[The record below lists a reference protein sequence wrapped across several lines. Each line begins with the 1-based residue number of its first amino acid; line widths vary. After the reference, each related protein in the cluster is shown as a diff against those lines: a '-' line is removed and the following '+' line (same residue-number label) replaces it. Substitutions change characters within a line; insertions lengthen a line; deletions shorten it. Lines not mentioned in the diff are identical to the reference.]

1 MAEFPVDPQLA
12 KTILASEKL
21 GCSAEIATVAAM
33 VSVGSAVFYA
43 PKDKK
48 VIADNA
54 KRNFYRGGGG
64 DHTALLL
71 VFQEWAE
78 TEYSSQWCHENFIQV
93 WHSFFC
99 SISQPQQIYRVSGEY
114 FLGQATTVK
123 KVRHGSRGTCIQRVC
138 VPYICSVQPSISSN
152 VCKLQRHVAP
162 AEHRSSWIKH
172 NCPVSQCI
180 L

>member
-1 MAEFPVDPQLA
+1 MTPHPLSAPLSPELFHNYVNITYRYALGALNSSGDLTKLGRRMAEFPVDPQLA

-43 PKDKK
+43 PKDRK

-54 KRNFYRGGGG
+54 KRNFYRGAGG

-93 WHSFFC
+93 LPTFC
-99 SISQPQQIYRVSGEY
+99 IVVVVCESSV
-114 FLGQATTVK
+114 LGA
-123 KVRHGSRGTCIQRVC
+123 
-138 VPYICSVQPSISSN
+138 
-152 VCKLQRHVAP
+152 LQ
-162 AEHRSSWIKH
+162 
-172 NCPVSQCI
+172 NMCD
-180 L
+180 

>member
-1 MAEFPVDPQLA
+1 MRRMHCRYALGALNSSGDLTKLGRRMAEFPVDPQLA

-43 PKDKK
+43 PKDRK

-64 DHTALLL
+64 DHTALLM

-78 TEYSSQWCHENFIQV
+78 TEYSSQWCHENFVQV
-93 WHSFFC
+93 HGQLLHLFYLPAPQIPEVFGVCAATHHRFC
-99 SISQPQQIYRVSGEY
+99 LNP
-114 FLGQATTVK
+114 A
-123 KVRHGSRGTCIQRVC
+123 HGS
-138 VPYICSVQPSISSN
+138 
-152 VCKLQRHVAP
+152 
-162 AEHRSSWIKH
+162 
-172 NCPVSQCI
+172 
-180 L
+180 

>member
-1 MAEFPVDPQLA
+1 MNSSGDLTKLGRRMAEFPVDPQLA

-21 GCSAEIATVAAM
+21 GCSSEIATVAAM

-43 PKDKK
+43 PKDRK

-64 DHTALLL
+64 DHTALLM

-93 WHSFFC
+93 RC
-99 SISQPQQIYRVSGEY
+99 RP
-114 FLGQATTVK
+114 
-123 KVRHGSRGTCIQRVC
+123 
-138 VPYICSVQPSISSN
+138 SN
-152 VCKLQRHVAP
+152 VLSLPMSCMYQSRFNIGPFTKFPRIA
-162 AEHRSSWIKH
+162 AEM
-172 NCPVSQCI
+172 
-180 L
+180 

>member
-1 MAEFPVDPQLA
+1 MHACRYALGALNSSGDLTKLGRRMAEFPVDPQLA
-12 KTILASEKL
+12 KVILASEKL

-43 PKDKK
+43 PKDRK

-64 DHTALLL
+64 DHTALLM

-93 WHSFFC
+93 RHRPPLPCLFISAPRKHSFWW
-99 SISQPQQIYRVSGEY
+99 PTSGPMI
-114 FLGQATTVK
+114 TT
-123 KVRHGSRGTCIQRVC
+123 
-138 VPYICSVQPSISSN
+138 
-152 VCKLQRHVAP
+152 
-162 AEHRSSWIKH
+162 
-172 NCPVSQCI
+172 
-180 L
+180 